1 MIFQDNHVTPMQV
14 PDPRAAGIVTTTTST
29 LAAISRS
36 TVFDISSD
44 IQAAT
49 DTRHPQHTDISKQTN
64 NTDTEDRSSTYIT
77 QNVKATDSRNIPQQ
91 SYTGDPVVCFL
102 NDDVVTANPD
112 MNSFRKFRTRRRILI
127 LTVMTIGFFMTMVCS
142 LLFSCCTVITVEGSA
157 LPTRWESRVGA
168 VLSDSPHSS
177 SMSDISIPESDQ
189 SFSTLRSRPDEERR
203 SMSQNLGIGSSE
215 MLVVSGHF
223 AGQASVLDREFYR
236 KKIGSRTILLAPSSD
251 TFALTEASLSHS
263 PESPRSITYDIS
275 SQRSQAQ
282 IYQPKEAAIR
292 FLEHVQNRH
301 HNALQMQEEQSKSV
315 QMTLQEQMHT
325 EQGKSEKEQNSHRLE
340 KLRSR
345 HDQKSTLFHFWQWQ
359 INNVKLPQNDWSS
372 NSLQDRQYEKRS
384 RTKHRTSHGTI
395 KNSVFPVYSEEVYFE
410 EDTPIPLFSSSS
422 RNNPS
427 EQIDFQTEKNE
438 RSDKNNFIDFKK
450 ILSKSRSEEIT
461 LKSEF
466 LQQVISQSE
475 RTSTKTPVSFKQK
488 EESIKQGKHLIFH
501 SEADISSRVT
511 GTRDIGAINDI
522 GDSHQINIDTVDDN
536 VSIDNFNLAREVNDE
551 NSVIYTNDQK
561 DYYYFPGAS
570 KTTGMSETKVRVP
583 GLESVTKGH
592 FVATEESP
600 KSEDNFVDS
609 KVKNNDRYFEY
620 KDDEDG
626 DDIDYYEDA
635 DRVVKQDTDISIE
648 NDDLNKPRYDIAQT
662 RTSLAYSK
670 LLSPSASS
678 SFTRR
683 SSFSSQANPL
693 GVAFRKERQGA
704 SLSSLSPVV
713 AVGPTSSS
721 SARQGVKTVAKLHSI
736 LQQYHQSKRDLQTS
750 VQNQSASLSSSSSS
764 VSIASVLAPAPVTAD
779 VSLDGALFGR
789 AGHSPY
795 VLNGRNGPS
804 GVRVQ
809 HIATKKL
816 PQAIIIGVK
825 KGGTR
830 AVLEFLRLHPNVRAP
845 GPEPHFFDRHYQKGF
860 DWYRNKMPA
869 TFDDQ
874 ITIEK
879 TPSYFVTKEVPR
891 RIFNMSKD
899 IKLIVVVRDPVT
911 RAISDYTQT
920 VSKRPQVRSFEQ
932 MVFINNTR
940 IVDTSWGAIR
950 IGVYAK
956 HVSVWLKFFNLS
968 QIHFVNGERLITDPA
983 GEMAQLQDFL
993 GLKRI
998 INERHFYFNE
1008 TKGFPCLKK
1017 PEGSGHPHCLGKT
1030 KGRTHPL
1037 ISQKVLKR
1045 LRDFYRPFN
1054 SKFYHLV
1061 HKDFQWS

>member
-29 LAAISRS
+29 LSAISSS

-49 DTRHPQHTDISKQTN
+49 DTCHTQHTDISKQTN
-64 NTDTEDRSSTYIT
+64 NTYTEDRSSTHST
-77 QNVKATDSRNIPQQ
+77 QNVKGTDSRNIPQQ
-91 SYTGDPVVCFL
+91 SYTGGPVVCFL

-127 LTVMTIGFFMTMVCS
+127 LTVMTIGFFMTMVYS

-203 SMSQNLGIGSSE
+203 AMSQNLGIGSSE

-223 AGQASVLDREFYR
+223 AGPASVLDREFYR

-263 PESPRSITYDIS
+263 PESPRSITFDIS

-282 IYQPKEAAIR
+282 IYQPKEVAIR
-292 FLEHVQNRH
+292 FLKHAQNRH
-301 HNALQMQEEQSKSV
+301 HNALLMQEEQSKSA
-315 QMTLQEQMHT
+315 QEQMHT
-325 EQGKSEKEQNSHRLE
+325 EQGKSEIEQNSQRLE

-345 HDQKSTLFHFWQWQ
+345 HDQKSTLFHFWQWK
-359 INNVKLPQNDWSS
+359 INDVKLPQNDWSS

-384 RTKHRTSHGTI
+384 RTDHRNKQDTI

-427 EQIDFQTEKNE
+427 EQINFQTEKNE
-438 RSDKNNFIDFKK
+438 RSDKKNFIDFKK
-450 ILSKSRSEEIT
+450 ILSKSKSEEIN

-475 RTSTKTPVSFKQK
+475 RTSTKTPVSFKQN

-511 GTRDIGAINDI
+511 GTRDIGTINDI
-522 GDSHQINIDTVDDN
+522 GNSHQINIDTVDDN
-536 VSIDNFNLAREVNDE
+536 VSIDDGNLAREVNDE
-551 NSVIYTNDQK
+551 NSVIYMNDQK

-570 KTTGMSETKVRVP
+570 KTTGKSETKSSVP

-600 KSEDNFVDS
+600 KTEDKSVDS

-626 DDIDYYEDA
+626 DDIDYYEEV
-635 DRVVKQDTDISIE
+635 DRVVKQDSDISIE
-648 NDDLNKPRYDIAQT
+648 DDDLNKPRYDITQT

-683 SSFSSQANPL
+683 SSFSPQANLL

-713 AVGPTSSS
+713 AVVPTSSS
-721 SARQGVKTVAKLHSI
+721 SARHGVKTVAKLPSI
-736 LQQYHQSKRDLQTS
+736 LQQYHQSKRDIQTS

-809 HIATKKL
+809 HTATKKL

-860 DWYRNKMPA
+860 DWYR
-869 TFDDQ
+869 
-874 ITIEK
+874 
-879 TPSYFVTKEVPR
+879 
-891 RIFNMSKD
+891 
-899 IKLIVVVRDPVT
+899 
-911 RAISDYTQT
+911 
-920 VSKRPQVRSFEQ
+920 
-932 MVFINNTR
+932 
-940 IVDTSWGAIR
+940 
-950 IGVYAK
+950 
-956 HVSVWLKFFNLS
+956 
-968 QIHFVNGERLITDPA
+968 
-983 GEMAQLQDFL
+983 
-993 GLKRI
+993 
-998 INERHFYFNE
+998 
-1008 TKGFPCLKK
+1008 
-1017 PEGSGHPHCLGKT
+1017 
-1030 KGRTHPL
+1030 
-1037 ISQKVLKR
+1037 
-1045 LRDFYRPFN
+1045 
-1054 SKFYHLV
+1054 
-1061 HKDFQWS
+1061 

>member
-29 LAAISRS
+29 LSAISSS

-49 DTRHPQHTDISKQTN
+49 DTCHTQHTDISKQTN
-64 NTDTEDRSSTYIT
+64 NTDTEDRSSTHST
-77 QNVKATDSRNIPQQ
+77 QNVKGTDSRNIPQQ
-91 SYTGDPVVCFL
+91 SSVVCFL
-102 NDDVVTANPD
+102 NDDVVTANQD

-127 LTVMTIGFFMTMVCS
+127 LTVMTIGFFMTMVYS

-189 SFSTLRSRPDEERR
+189 SFSTLRSRPAEKRR
-203 SMSQNLGIGSSE
+203 SMSHNLGIGSSE

-223 AGQASVLDREFYR
+223 AGPASVLDREFYR

-263 PESPRSITYDIS
+263 PESPRSITFDIS

-282 IYQPKEAAIR
+282 IYQPKEVAIR
-292 FLEHVQNRH
+292 FLEHAQNRH
-301 HNALQMQEEQSKSV
+301 HNAKSV

-325 EQGKSEKEQNSHRLE
+325 EQGKSEKEQNSQRLE

-345 HDQKSTLFHFWQWQ
+345 HDQKSTLFHFWQWK
-359 INNVKLPQNDWSS
+359 INDMKLPQNDWSS
-372 NSLQDRQYEKRS
+372 NSLQDRQYEKIS
-384 RTKHRTSHGTI
+384 RTDHRNKHDTI

-427 EQIDFQTEKNE
+427 EQINFQTEKNE
-438 RSDKNNFIDFKK
+438 RSDKKNVIDFKK
-450 ILSKSRSEEIT
+450 ILSKSKSEEIN

-466 LQQVISQSE
+466 LQQVISESE
-475 RTSTKTPVSFKQK
+475 RTSTKTPVSFTQN

-501 SEADISSRVT
+501 SEAGISSRVT
-511 GTRDIGAINDI
+511 GTRDIGTINDI
-522 GDSHQINIDTVDDN
+522 GNSHQINIDTVDDN
-536 VSIDNFNLAREVNDE
+536 LSIDDGNLAREVTDE

-570 KTTGMSETKVRVP
+570 KTTGMSETKASVP

-592 FVATEESP
+592 FVATEESSKTEY
-600 KSEDNFVDS
+600 KSVDS

-626 DDIDYYEDA
+626 DDIDYYEQV
-635 DRVVKQDTDISIE
+635 DRVGKQDSDISIE
-648 NDDLNKPRYDIAQT
+648 DDDLNKPRYDITQT
-662 RTSLAYSK
+662 RTSLVYSK

-678 SFTRR
+678 SFSRR
-683 SSFSSQANPL
+683 SSFSPQANPL

-713 AVGPTSSS
+713 AVVPTSSS
-721 SARQGVKTVAKLHSI
+721 SARHGMKTVAKLPSI
-736 LQQYHQSKRDLQTS
+736 LQQYHQSKRDIQTS

-764 VSIASVLAPAPVTAD
+764 VSIASVLAPALVTAD

-809 HIATKKL
+809 HTATKKL

-860 DWYRNKMPA
+860 DWYR
-869 TFDDQ
+869 
-874 ITIEK
+874 
-879 TPSYFVTKEVPR
+879 
-891 RIFNMSKD
+891 
-899 IKLIVVVRDPVT
+899 
-911 RAISDYTQT
+911 
-920 VSKRPQVRSFEQ
+920 
-932 MVFINNTR
+932 
-940 IVDTSWGAIR
+940 
-950 IGVYAK
+950 
-956 HVSVWLKFFNLS
+956 
-968 QIHFVNGERLITDPA
+968 
-983 GEMAQLQDFL
+983 
-993 GLKRI
+993 
-998 INERHFYFNE
+998 
-1008 TKGFPCLKK
+1008 
-1017 PEGSGHPHCLGKT
+1017 
-1030 KGRTHPL
+1030 
-1037 ISQKVLKR
+1037 
-1045 LRDFYRPFN
+1045 
-1054 SKFYHLV
+1054 
-1061 HKDFQWS
+1061 